1 MNKKVLISFISII
14 LIGGMLI
21 TGSALITQDETVAN
35 AAQSTGTRENVIVV
49 YGEGKVNIKPDIA
62 YINVGVETL
71 DKDAKKAQDI
81 NKTTMTKVIDKLKS
95 MGIDEKDIKTIRY
108 SVDQE
113 IDYVDGKRNVLGYR
127 VYNTIRITVKKID
140 KVGEVVN
147 VAYNEGA
154 NNIYGISFDIADRK
168 TVYKQALQKAIDD
181 AKDKADVMAKQ
192 AGVKIGKPIAIYEGY
207 QGDVFYGA
215 RNSGFKEDMA
225 MDMGA
230 ESYVPVEVGELE
242 IEANVTVEYKY

>member
-113 IDYVDGKRNVLGYR
+113 IDYVDGRGMY
-127 VYNTIRITVKKID
+127 
-140 KVGEVVN
+140 
-147 VAYNEGA
+147 
-154 NNIYGISFDIADRK
+154 
-168 TVYKQALQKAIDD
+168 
-181 AKDKADVMAKQ
+181 
-192 AGVKIGKPIAIYEGY
+192 
-207 QGDVFYGA
+207 
-215 RNSGFKEDMA
+215 
-225 MDMGA
+225 
-230 ESYVPVEVGELE
+230 
-242 IEANVTVEYKY
+242 